1 MSEITISDR
10 QSNLQ
15 IFKDFSSNL
24 IGSLSGEMFSF
35 GMGLML
41 LNQTHLAISFGISTI
56 IGPLVSLLLLVPLG
70 NLVDRYPHKA
80 ILIVSDLSRLSSL
93 LLFAWALPLFAGI
106 GKLIPVV
113 IFSILDYI
121 WTDFS
126 STTYSA
132 AVHELVNDRKIQK
145 LSSLTSTASSIS
157 AIFSPLL
164 GVILYSLVGFEAFIM
179 IEIFSSLVS
188 FLIMLTMN
196 FHYASKTTKKRSSQ
210 TGQLQMFKAGI
221 NYIRH
226 RPLIKG
232 VIMIAVLVNFVF
244 TSLTVGIPFV
254 INDRLHLGNL
264 PISVL
269 ESADSAGI
277 LLGSLIMSW
286 QLTKNYFR
294 QLLLVPLI
302 LDGVIMML
310 LGGVFML
317 FRSAASVSL
326 AGAFVMFLLGVVVVI
341 PNIVMQVE
349 LQKSVPTEFLGR
361 VTTILIT
368 INSLIMPLG
377 TLFYTGLFQKIQAN
391 YWIFIVS
398 GLFSIGYILALL
410 PKINRL
416 LDQEKY

>member
-1 MSEITISDR
+1 
-10 QSNLQ
+10 
-15 IFKDFSSNL
+15 
-24 IGSLSGEMFSF
+24 
-35 GMGLML
+35 
-41 LNQTHLAISFGISTI
+41 
-56 IGPLVSLLLLVPLG
+56 
-70 NLVDRYPHKA
+70 
-80 ILIVSDLSRLSSL
+80 
-93 LLFAWALPLFAGI
+93 
-106 GKLIPVV
+106 
-113 IFSILDYI
+113 
-121 WTDFS
+121 
-126 STTYSA
+126 
-132 AVHELVNDRKIQK
+132 
-145 LSSLTSTASSIS
+145 
-157 AIFSPLL
+157 
-164 GVILYSLVGFEAFIM
+164 
-179 IEIFSSLVS
+179 
-188 FLIMLTMN
+188 
-196 FHYASKTTKKRSSQ
+196 
-210 TGQLQMFKAGI
+210 
-221 NYIRH
+221 
-226 RPLIKG
+226 
-232 VIMIAVLVNFVF
+232 
-244 TSLTVGIPFV
+244 
-254 INDRLHLGNL
+254 
-264 PISVL
+264 
-269 ESADSAGI
+269 
-277 LLGSLIMSW
+277 MSW